1 MSLNIVQCKNC
12 GQKNRVPSVASS
24 APRCGRCH
32 RPLPWLAEAGD
43 DDFAEVAEGSPV
55 PVIVDFWAAW
65 CGPCRMVSPALDRV
79 AEDLAGTVKLVK
91 VDVDRAPKLS
101 ERFTVRNIPYL
112 MVMSG
117 GRVVAERAG
126 AAPAAELRTWV
137 DGAIAPAGRGSG

>member
-1 MSLNIVQCKNC
+1 
-12 GQKNRVPSVASS
+12 
-24 APRCGRCH
+24 
-32 RPLPWLAEAGD
+32 
-43 DDFAEVAEGSPV
+43 EGSPV

-91 VDVDRAPKLS
+91 VDVDRSPKLA

-137 DGAIAPAGRGSG
+137 DGAIATAGREGG